1 MSEASKTGQ
10 VFFNRKGDQGKTGPL
25 VYPAGE
31 YSPGETYTRTELSA
45 PVVLCDG
52 EYYVLSKDGSVTGVN
67 PKNDYA
73 ANGANA
79 SWIRMQKFQYAFVEV
94 LMANFAKL
102 ASAVFSGDFMF
113 SQYGKDAQGKETNE
127 YQRFDPDN
135 YGNSGSPFTPNML
148 VDWMSGTLRTLK
160 LVANGAK
167 IKDSVLDN
175 VKVTGT
181 IRQPWS
187 RAATYITV
195 GGGNDKVIFDNIA
208 SGATGGWNDGSID
221 EQLTWTLS
229 DSGRVVRIANWKFNG
244 ETYDG
249 ELVVDVPKDN
259 PNMYFFEDGIQKK
272 KLTLSRE
279 IVELIGYGDSTS
291 FFGWIVLNRKDL
303 MTTYRYGRPL
313 KVLAQG
319 IVTGSSAGASVN
331 YKTFDG
337 SGMGVERIAEG
348 EYNLVFN
355 QNWFYSSDECL
366 AIVTGL
372 GTTLNTRSNPCKAS
386 VRVRGQSNIRVD
398 TSDDDSRNDGSFMFL
413 IMNMDDWGIT

>member
-1 MSEASKTGQ
+1 
-10 VFFNRKGDQGKTGPL
+10 
-25 VYPAGE
+25 
-31 YSPGETYTRTELSA
+31 
-45 PVVLCDG
+45 
-52 EYYVLSKDGSVTGVN
+52 
-67 PKNDYA
+67 
-73 ANGANA
+73 
-79 SWIRMQKFQYAFVEV
+79 
-94 LMANFAKL
+94 MANFAKL

-259 PNMYFFEDGIQKK
+259 PNMYFLRMAFKK
-272 KLTLSRE
+272 ET
-279 IVELIGYGDSTS
+279 DA
-291 FFGWIVLNRKDL
+291 F
-303 MTTYRYGRPL
+303 P
-313 KVLAQG
+313 
-319 IVTGSSAGASVN
+319 
-331 YKTFDG
+331 
-337 SGMGVERIAEG
+337 
-348 EYNLVFN
+348 
-355 QNWFYSSDECL
+355 
-366 AIVTGL
+366 
-372 GTTLNTRSNPCKAS
+372 
-386 VRVRGQSNIRVD
+386 
-398 TSDDDSRNDGSFMFL
+398 
-413 IMNMDDWGIT
+413 